1 MVLQALVLNY
11 CLPCFTPK
19 QGSCKAARD
28 SPACPLSALHQQ
40 TETGRNA
47 GRCWRAQGAL
57 LRRAGALGAR
67 TGPKAGSLLRASR
80 RQVPAVPTRLCL
92 CLLASRAQ
100 AAAASPGCSPPP
112 AALKKSPPLCSP
124 HLASARSVQL
134 GEQGTKDKKKK
145 KKQQTQTTNPPQMLS
160 AFERNGDSHNRG
172 QTGGGKRVLRASL
185 PARGDGCSTMCFLPC
200 SNPAASCAA
209 ARAAPPSPPRDLGTH
224 PRARGSP
231 RRHLRHA
238 ATHSPGTCT
247 LFVAAGSVPSPRS
260 ASVLTST
267 KRVLEWDSTDT
278 AWVREQASTAA
289 TVIISCPHTSS
300 ASPCNLRSACPEL
313 SSSTPKPS
321 RGGGTAPMQRAD
333 RLPEAHL
340 TSRTRAALL
349 GELGIKLRN

>member
-1 MVLQALVLNY
+1 MLHPQAGQLQSCEGFP
-11 CLPCFTPK
+11 CLPIICPAPTNRDRQKRGAVLASPRSPPSSCRGFGGADGAEGRQPIEGEPPPGARCPHTALPLSPRLPRP
-19 QGSCKAARD
+19 GSGRQPWLLPSSCRAQEVSSPLLSPFSVRQIRATWRARD
-28 SPACPLSALHQQ
+28 
-40 TETGRNA
+40 
-47 GRCWRAQGAL
+47 
-57 LRRAGALGAR
+57 
-67 TGPKAGSLLRASR
+67 K
-80 RQVPAVPTRLCL
+80 RQ
-92 CLLASRAQ
+92 
-100 AAAASPGCSPPP
+100 
-112 AALKKSPPLCSP
+112 
-124 HLASARSVQL
+124 
-134 GEQGTKDKKKK
+134 KKK